1 MGSVSDAAQPR
12 PANARLTTANHG
24 QNTPLITAGARVIP
38 LRVRRWR
45 CPVIFATA
53 EHPTFTTELPALT
66 EPERTLSYEGR
77 RFKLVMSGGA
87 PTARS
92 VMLEFHQ
99 NGDIV
104 TAFYSGDGVGHGAL
118 VAVVRA
124 MGCLEGRFHHVTD
137 GLHLETGRCWAT
149 PQATSRGRMRLY
161 FEWQME
167 GREGVS
173 VMEET

>member
-1 MGSVSDAAQPR
+1 M
-12 PANARLTTANHG
+12 ANARLTTTNHG
-24 QNTPLITAGARVIP
+24 ENTPLITAGTRFIP
-38 LRVRRWR
+38 MTMRGS
-45 CPVIFATA
+45 PGAVIFATA
-53 EHPTFTTELPALT
+53 DHPTFTTELLALT

-99 NGDIV
+99 EGDIV
-104 TAFYSGDGVGHGAL
+104 TACYSGDGVKHGAL
-118 VAVVRA
+118 VAVLRA

-161 FEWQME
+161 FEWQMG

>member
-1 MGSVSDAAQPR
+1 MLYFRHRES
-12 PANARLTTANHG
+12 
-24 QNTPLITAGARVIP
+24 
-38 LRVRRWR
+38 
-45 CPVIFATA
+45 
-53 EHPTFTTELPALT
+53 PTSSPELLALT
-66 EPERTLSYEGR
+66 DSERTLSYDGR

-92 VMLEFHQ
+92 IVIEFHQ
-99 NGDIV
+99 NGEVV
-104 TAFYSGDGVGHGAL
+104 TGDYSGDGVEHGTL

-149 PQATSRGRMRLY
+149 PQSTARGRMRLY
-161 FEWQME
+161 FEWQMG